1 MLRMELILVYLLYL
15 TKCLAVFCQQNAN
28 FGNLKT
34 VARES

>member
-1 MLRMELILVYLLYL
+1 MLHMEIILVYLLYL
-15 TKCLAVFCQQNAN
+15 TNRLAVFCQQNAN